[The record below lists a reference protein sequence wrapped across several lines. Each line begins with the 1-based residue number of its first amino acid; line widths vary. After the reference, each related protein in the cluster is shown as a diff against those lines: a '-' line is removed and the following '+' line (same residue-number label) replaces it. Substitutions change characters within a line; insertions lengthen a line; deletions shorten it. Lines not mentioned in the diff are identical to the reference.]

1 LNNGT
6 GTFIDATAALLPVVS
21 DDTHAVVLGDC
32 DGDGDLD
39 LIVGNHG
46 KRVGQ
51 QNRLYLNNGAGR
63 FSDVTA
69 TRMPTFS
76 EATGALATGDIDGDG
91 DLDLVVG
98 DGYPAQQNRL
108 YLNSGAGLF
117 SDVTATRMPA
127 LLDTTAALALGD
139 VDGDGD
145 LDIVVGNRSG
155 QQNRLYLNL
164 LRQLDA
170 PYVLHVGRTYQ
181 LDVYARYGPAHPSDA
196 AMLFL
201 SLATANIP
209 LPPLGIVGIDPNL
222 MVGLPSFT
230 VPRPAGVGSLSIK
243 VPNTP
248 SIAGLAI
255 HSQALLIQNPLPA
268 RLTNVNSDIILR

>member
-1 LNNGT
+1 M
-6 GTFIDATAALLPVVS
+6 PVANYS
-21 DDTHAVVLGDC
+21 DGSLALGDV
-32 DGDGDLD
+32 DEDGDLD
-39 LIVGNHG
+39 I
-46 KRVGQ
+46 
-51 QNRLYLNNGAGR
+51 
-63 FSDVTA
+63 
-69 TRMPTFS
+69 
-76 EATGALATGDIDGDG
+76 
-91 DLDLVVG
+91 VVG
-98 DGYPAQQNRL
+98 ITPYLAQQNRL
-108 YLNSGAGLF
+108 YLNDGNGTF
-117 SDVTATRMPA
+117 SDATATRMPT
-127 LLDTTAALALGD
+127 DNENSTAVALGD

-145 LDIVVGNRSG
+145 LDLVVGNNGDASFRGNQS
-155 QQNRLYLNL
+155 RLYLNL